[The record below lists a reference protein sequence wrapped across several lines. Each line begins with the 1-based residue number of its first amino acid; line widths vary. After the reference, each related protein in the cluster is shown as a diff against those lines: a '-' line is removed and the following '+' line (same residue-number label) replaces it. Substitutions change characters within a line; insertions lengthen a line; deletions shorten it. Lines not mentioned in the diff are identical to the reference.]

1 MYRVSPVPCRSLCV
15 SVQSYDVACYFNSFN
30 YMSHLTSH
38 LCVVDR
44 SEIGIELVYATGERS
59 VALSENGRSSLCIT
73 LKGMVINKQ
82 PPTET
87 ARGRL

>member
-1 MYRVSPVPCRSLCV
+1 M

-44 SEIGIELVYATGERS
+44 SEMVYEPVERW
-59 VALSENGRSSLCIT
+59 AAGGRRSENG
-73 LKGMVINKQ
+73 KG
-82 PPTET
+82 
-87 ARGRL
+87 